1 MVRGAICR
9 MSRTTLGP
17 GESRA
22 LVALCHFEQALVD
35 HFVDGLVLTDRGV
48 LVTGFA
54 VLNAVHEVPRL

>member
-1 MVRGAICR
+1 